1 MPTLPPHNSDTP
13 ATPTPSHDTV
23 VIAVDMGGT
32 KIAGALVDRRGYL
45 TERCTAPTWPED
57 GGPRGL
63 DALVA
68 VITDLRAA
76 SERRNTSIHAVSVSV
91 AGVVR
96 HETGFVQLA
105 PNLQWY
111 DFPLRSALVEH
122 IGLPVVLGNDGKL
135 ATLGEYHAGAGA
147 GAGVL
152 VGVWIGTGVGGGIV
166 LNGQLLHG
174 AQEAAGEMAYMLPDR
189 HALAQTFPDLG
200 ALEILV
206 AGPGIA
212 HRAEMALVASSDRP
226 SRLRNADNTPQALDV
241 FAAARMGD
249 EIAGAIMDETLD
261 YLALMLANASVILD
275 PHRIVVG
282 GSVGLALAPWYEAIR
297 ERMNGRIPHVPPLI
311 AAALGGDA
319 PLVGAA
325 ALAWGGF

>member
-1 MPTLPPHNSDTP
+1 M
-13 ATPTPSHDTV
+13 
-23 VIAVDMGGT
+23 
-32 KIAGALVDRRGYL
+32 
-45 TERCTAPTWPED
+45 
-57 GGPRGL
+57 
-63 DALVA
+63 
-68 VITDLRAA
+68 
-76 SERRNTSIHAVSVSV
+76 
-91 AGVVR
+91 
-96 HETGFVQLA
+96 
-105 PNLQWY
+105 
-111 DFPLRSALVEH
+111 
-122 IGLPVVLGNDGKL
+122 
-135 ATLGEYHAGAGA
+135 
-147 GAGVL
+147 
-152 VGVWIGTGVGGGIV
+152 
-166 LNGQLLHG
+166 NGQLLHG

-212 HRAEMALVASSDRP
+212 RRAEIALVASPDIP
-226 SRLRNADNTPQALDV
+226 SRLRNAGNTSQALDV
-241 FAAARMGD
+241 FAAARVGD

-311 AAALGGDA
+311 AAALGADA

-325 ALAWGGF
+325 ALAWGGP

>member
-1 MPTLPPHNSDTP
+1 MPTLPPHNPDTP
-13 ATPTPSHDTV
+13 TTPAPSHDTI

-45 TERCTAPTWPED
+45 TERRTAPTWPED
-57 GGPRGL
+57 GGLRGL

-76 SERRNTSIHAVSVSV
+76 SERRGTSIHAVSVSV

-111 DFPLRSALVEH
+111 DFPLRSALVERT
-122 IGLPVVLGNDGKL
+122 GLPVVLGNDGKL

-147 GAGVL
+147 GAGAL

-212 HRAEMALVASSDRP
+212 RRAEIALVASPNIP
-226 SRLRNADNTPQALDV
+226 SRLRNADNTLQALDV

-325 ALAWGGF
+325 ALAWGGS